1 VWTSSLV
8 AANTAALVDPPAQ
21 HSTQHSTVQ
30 YKSTTELICGAN
42 LPFKLYARPFMS
54 YSLLIKCAASLS
66 TLLRRSRD
74 HAGTCRHE
82 KSTRGRRAGGHKWI
96 GR

>member
-54 YSLLIKCAASLS
+54 YSLLIKCAR
-66 TLLRRSRD
+66 LLFLGFRLVKSCFRRVW
-74 HAGTCRHE
+74 CLKE
-82 KSTRGRRAGGHKWI
+82 
-96 GR
+96 